1 MFTHGLSIII
11 AGLLVILLCCIECD
25 RISRRERCGYFEK
38 IVLMIVSTAGV
49 VLPGRTIWIVKYR
62 VSL

>member
-1 MFTHGLSIII
+1 
-11 AGLLVILLCCIECD
+11 LLCCIECD